1 MDYRLAKAMEYD
13 QLRGAFREFLFS
25 SGKKE
30 NTVNTMSNQV
40 FFLWRKCGKEIFWQA
55 VQAKEEDRKEML
67 LQAIY
72 QFSTPKLAE
81 YINGYMT
88 CFRRFLDF
96 LEMPYQERPKT
107 TEEKREKPAVKIVHY
122 PVKEVLTLNAQGIE
136 QIHQKVLES
145 PDYGTDYELLRN
157 AFRMFPL
164 NQVPEVIA
172 MKIALVDMTNSTHLG
187 VHRSKVSTNDLVQL
201 ILNTPDFD
209 ERIRQ
214 GDPDLVNLLAKNTGR
229 VNLFSFA
236 TKYCTY
242 HNVNVYERD
251 DYSIFDSVVAKTL
264 PRYAISTKES
274 QINKWRKTYNYKAYS
289 DCITEILDRNDIH
302 IPFRRR
308 KFDHYIWYINR

>member
-1 MDYRLAKAMEYD
+1 MDYGLEKAMEYD

-96 LEMPYQERPKT
+96 LETPYQESPKT
-107 TEEKREKPAVKIVHY
+107 TEEKREKPAVKIVRC

-164 NQVPEVIA
+164 NHV
-172 MKIALVDMTNSTHLG
+172 
-187 VHRSKVSTNDLVQL
+187 
-201 ILNTPDFD
+201 
-209 ERIRQ
+209 
-214 GDPDLVNLLAKNTGR
+214 
-229 VNLFSFA
+229 
-236 TKYCTY
+236 
-242 HNVNVYERD
+242 NVNEFLY
-251 DYSIFDSVVAKTL
+251 
-264 PRYAISTKES
+264 
-274 QINKWRKTYNYKAYS
+274 
-289 DCITEILDRNDIH
+289 H
-302 IPFRRR
+302 
-308 KFDHYIWYINR
+308 